1 MFNNGDSKTNGEYLF
16 LTKIAPHINTIFD
29 VGCRKES
36 EFTQFNGVVHYF
48 DPVKEFIDD
57 LKTQANTN
65 TQSYFN
71 VFGLGNKDEEIDYFP
86 SYQSFFNRT
95 ASCGVSDEASKRKLK
110 IRRAADYIQE
120 NSSDIQTIDFLKIDT
135 EGFEFEVLKGFDTYL
150 KRVKYIQ
157 FEYGGTFMDN
167 GVKLKDVV
175 DYLSDRGFVEFSYLT
190 GVGTHTITD
199 FTDHYQY
206 CNIVCRN
213 SLV

>member
-29 VGCRKES
+29 VGCRKDT
-36 EFTQFNGVVHYF
+36 EFTQFNGVHYF
-48 DPVKEFIDD
+48 DPVKEFIDE
-57 LKTQANTN
+57 LKSQPTSNSKAYYNA
-65 TQSYFN
+65 
-71 VFGLGNKDEEIDYFP
+71 FGLGNKDEEIDYFP

-95 ASCGVSDEASKRKLK
+95 VSCRVSDEASKRKLK

-120 NSSDIQTIDFLKIDT
+120 NSEIQTIDFLKIDT

-150 KRVKYIQ
+150 KRVNYIQ

-167 GVKLKDVV
+167 GVKLKDVI

-190 GVGTHTITD
+190 GAGMHPITD

-213 SLV
+213 SLL

>member
-1 MFNNGDSKTNGEYLF
+1 MFNNCDSKTNGEYLF

-29 VGCRKES
+29 VGCRKDS
-36 EFTQFNGVVHYF
+36 DFTRFNGVVHYF
-48 DPVKEFIDD
+48 DPVEEFIND
-57 LKTQANTN
+57 LKTQENTN
-65 TQSYFN
+65 ARSYFN

-86 SYQSFFNRT
+86 KYQSFFNRT

-120 NSSDIQTIDFLKIDT
+120 NDVQSIDFLKIDT

-150 KRVKYIQ
+150 EGVKYIQ

-190 GVGTHTITD
+190 GIGMHPITD

-206 CNIVCRN
+206 CNIVCCN
-213 SLV
+213 SRK